1 VVFPLGGLA
10 KSEVEKM
17 VADARA
23 HESEDKQRRDEVEQR
38 NRAENLAYQ
47 MEKLLKENREK
58 LPAAIAKEIEDA
70 VQEVHKVREKG
81 GVAEVKAAMERLE
94 RASHKA
100 AEELYKSASP
110 GDGGAGPGPAAPGAG
125 EEKKK
130 DNVVDA
136 EFKQV

>member
-1 VVFPLGGLA
+1 
-10 KSEVEKM
+10 M
-17 VADARA
+17 
-23 HESEDKQRRDEVEQR
+23 EQR

-47 MEKLLKENREK
+47 MEKLLKDNKEK
-58 LPAAIAKEIEDA
+58 LSPATAKEIEDA

-100 AEELYKSASP
+100 AEELYKSAAP
-110 GDGGAGPGPAAPGAG
+110 GGEGAQPPGGAPGGAPG
-125 EEKKK
+125 EQKK
-130 DNVVDA
+130 DDVVDA